1 MFLTIIH
8 ITLSYAITFVRMPW
22 RKDYISL
29 LTIDFRELELLLANE
44 NLAIFL
50 INYHTEG

>member
-1 MFLTIIH
+1 MQGVTSWLPTFFVVDVLSLIH

-29 LTIDFRELELLLANE
+29 LTIDFRESE
-44 NLAIFL
+44 FFV
-50 INYHTEG
+50 G